1 MSKHFIISKEVV
13 EGTVV
18 SEEGFRFEFD
28 RETKVVEFDSRDV
41 YFKDLDAYI
50 ETLQALAWALREDVQ
65 EAISDE
71 QDNSLPDIVG
81 DDTDHIK

>member
-13 EGTVV
+13 YGAVV

-28 RETKVVEFDSRDV
+28 RETKVIEFNDRDV
-41 YFKDLDAYI
+41 YFKDLNSYI
-50 ETLQALAWALREDVQ
+50 ETLQALAWALREDIE
-65 EAISDE
+65 EAIEEE

-81 DDTDHIK
+81 DDTDHIG